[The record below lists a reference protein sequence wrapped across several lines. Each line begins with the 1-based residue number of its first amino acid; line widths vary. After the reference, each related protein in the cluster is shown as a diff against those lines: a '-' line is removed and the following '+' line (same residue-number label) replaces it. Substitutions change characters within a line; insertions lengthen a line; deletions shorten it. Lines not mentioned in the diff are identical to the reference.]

1 MYQALR
7 MFSEKYGTMVV
18 GVFFLV
24 VLVIGV
30 LVHDNYGIS
39 WDEKT
44 QYVMGME
51 AYETVFYGKEW
62 TTDPGRRY
70 HGTVFELFLYTLEK
84 VLSVKNAQ
92 QVFFMRHFVSFLVF
106 YLGVFFLYL
115 LGRKHF
121 KSWFWGLLPAVMLVL
136 SPRLFGH
143 AFFNSR
149 DIPTMSLFILSMY
162 TLLCFSER
170 RRLLTV
176 FAHALACALLVSLR
190 MTGVLLP
197 VLTVLFLFLQAWV
210 GKSGGRSVRLLH
222 AFRWSFFYCV
232 LWFVLTICLW
242 PLLWTHPFVHFLE
255 AFRYMS
261 TKGPGGFYMG
271 EKLGY
276 NPWHWIP
283 VWIFI
288 STPLLY
294 TACFLLGCAS
304 FFMRYARSLSTLI
317 LKKQEEFLF
326 LVWFFGPIAAVII
339 LRAGIFDTW
348 RHLFFIYPAFLLIG
362 VIGVRWLMQKLKA
375 GSNGLA
381 AYGFQSFHHKFFH
394 DWHLHDP

>member
-115 LGRKHF
+115 LG
-121 KSWFWGLLPAVMLVL
+121 L
-136 SPRLFGH
+136 
-143 AFFNSR
+143 
-149 DIPTMSLFILSMY
+149 
-162 TLLCFSER
+162 
-170 RRLLTV
+170 
-176 FAHALACALLVSLR
+176 
-190 MTGVLLP
+190 
-197 VLTVLFLFLQAWV
+197 
-210 GKSGGRSVRLLH
+210 
-222 AFRWSFFYCV
+222 
-232 LWFVLTICLW
+232 
-242 PLLWTHPFVHFLE
+242 
-255 AFRYMS
+255 
-261 TKGPGGFYMG
+261 
-271 EKLGY
+271 
-276 NPWHWIP
+276 
-283 VWIFI
+283 
-288 STPLLY
+288 
-294 TACFLLGCAS
+294 
-304 FFMRYARSLSTLI
+304 
-317 LKKQEEFLF
+317 
-326 LVWFFGPIAAVII
+326 
-339 LRAGIFDTW
+339 
-348 RHLFFIYPAFLLIG
+348 
-362 VIGVRWLMQKLKA
+362 
-375 GSNGLA
+375 
-381 AYGFQSFHHKFFH
+381 
-394 DWHLHDP
+394 